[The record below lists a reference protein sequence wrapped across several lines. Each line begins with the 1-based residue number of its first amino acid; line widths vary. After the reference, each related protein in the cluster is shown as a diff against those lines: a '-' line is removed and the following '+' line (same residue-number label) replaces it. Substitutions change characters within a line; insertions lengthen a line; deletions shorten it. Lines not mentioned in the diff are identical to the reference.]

1 MSVLRN
7 VTNNRVRTK
16 EYVLVR
22 GLHTDQHL
30 NYIML
35 DFETEFVTGPQKVAV
50 AESLPVDGVD
60 LLLGN
65 DLVSESRTVTPM
77 VVSESPADPPEE
89 IQENVGDEMVYR
101 VCASTQS
108 MAKLADQEE
117 RLAREETEAGT
128 PTD

>member
-1 MSVLRN
+1 
-7 VTNNRVRTK
+7 
-16 EYVLVR
+16 
-22 GLHTDQHL
+22 
-30 NYIML
+30 ML

-65 DLVSESRTVTPM
+65 DLVFESRTVTPL
-77 VVSESPADPPEE
+77 VVSESPADPPVE

-101 VCASTQS
+101 VYAATQS

-117 RLAREETEAGT
+117 RLAREETEVKIERPLPSIAHSCFLYYLVFFF
-128 PTD
+128 PTDEA